1 MSVDMPKPEE
11 RLRVFTALDAAS
23 NPFIYG
29 RARQPEHDA
38 KSSVRDVFSAA
49 FEGSAPVAKLS

>member
-1 MSVDMPKPEE
+1 LSVDMPKPEE
-11 RLRVFTALDAAS
+11 RLRVFAALDAAS
-23 NPFIYG
+23 DPFIYG

-49 FEGSAPVAKLS
+49 F